1 MPYTPHRYPN
11 SSMAGIRN
19 KICRDRESRAA
30 GMGLPMAWKKMPVT
44 APAPIM
50 KQASRYTRKHFT
62 ANSMYRSDSCPN
74 RLMIYSGQ
82 NWKMKKAATKI
93 KVQLV
98 RASL

>member
-62 ANSMYRSDSCPN
+62 ANSMYR
-74 RLMIYSGQ
+74 LMIYSGQ